1 MPVTGTTRRTIARS
15 TRRALLALLGSLS
28 LPTAHADLLIRNV
41 NVLTMDEPGLLEN
54 HAVVVEGGRIATLV
68 PESAVASDFDGT
80 VVDGRGGFLTPGLID
95 AHVHHRE
102 HVEYANYVAHGVT
115 TVLGLGQGDSLEAM
129 LNVKA
134 AIDAGTLLGPDVY
147 TTGGVIANHVWID
160 DPGEARYYVRRLAAD
175 GRPFVKIYN
184 EIPQDVFDAVVD
196 EAVAQGIA
204 VFGHIPRNFPATYS
218 IVNGLDVVA
227 HAEEFY
233 FTYFDGPR
241 DSELDAFDGSRI
253 PDPGESAAIL
263 DLMVEHDVA
272 LIPNLAFTFD
282 QMRFWRDERTV
293 LADPEAAYLHPALRD
308 DWMRRNSTQRDDV
321 SKRMLRE
328 RVKYNLIHEFTRR
341 ARDAGVLLVTGTD
354 APLPGLFPGKS
365 LHAEMRELVKSGL
378 TYEESLAAATRN
390 GGELVAKYVDAEARV
405 GRIAPGYEADL
416 VLVIGDP
423 RTDIRH
429 MSAIAGVVVDG
440 RWLSD
445 TELERIRSGIAA
457 GYRATR
463 DGAGTRGR

>member
-1 MPVTGTTRRTIARS
+1 MPTAGGTNISRGARL
-15 TRRALLALLGSLS
+15 ALLAALGALALS
-28 LPTAHADLLIRNV
+28 SAHADLLIRNV
-41 NVLTMDEPGLLEN
+41 NILTMDDPGFVEN
-54 HAVVVEGGRIATLV
+54 HAVVVEGGRIASLV
-68 PESAVASDFDGT
+68 PDAAVAPDFDGT
-80 VVDGRGGFLTPGLID
+80 VVDARGGFLTPGLID

-115 TVLGLGQGDSLEAM
+115 TVLGLGQGDSLDAM

-134 AIDAGTLLGPDVY
+134 AIDGGTLLGPDVY
-147 TTGGVIANHVWID
+147 TTGGAIANHVWID
-160 DPGEARYYVRRLAAD
+160 DPGEARDYVRRLAAD

-184 EIPQDVFDAVVD
+184 EIPQDVFDAVAG
-196 EAVAQGIA
+196 EAAAQGIA
-204 VFGHIPRNFPATYS
+204 VFGHIPRNFPAAYS
-218 IVNGLDVVA
+218 IANGLDVVA

-241 DSELDAFDGSRI
+241 DSELDAFDGSQI
-253 PDPGESAAIL
+253 PDAGESAAIL

-272 LIPNLAFTFD
+272 LIPNLVFTFD

-293 LADPEAAYLHPALRD
+293 LADPETAYLHPALRA
-308 DWMRRNSTQRDDV
+308 DWMRRNATQRDNV
-321 SKRMLRE
+321 LKRMLRE

-378 TYEESLAAATRN
+378 TYEEALAAATRN
-390 GGELVAKYVDAEARV
+390 GGELVAKYVDADARV

-416 VLVIGDP
+416 VLVSDDP
-423 RTDIRH
+423 RADIRH

-445 TELERIRSGIAA
+445 TELERIRSKIAT
-457 GYRATR
+457 GYR
-463 DGAGTRGR
+463 RGNGGSSASGH